1 MARQILAYVLA
12 VLATLAEVAVTATR
26 MVWRA
31 GRWVL
36 ESVTPAPRR
45 APAAAAGAADA
56 AAALAEASQ
65 APVGVPAAVALAKPE
80 PVDPVLEWGTLAHKY
95 ANAQSVITGED
106 DPILDGILDEPAIAW
121 LTSLTHVDLLQIT
134 NATPRDVGRHMLGER
149 EIPGLKL
156 CPTMREWEQSKRS
169 MASITAE
176 MRERLAEGRQA
187 MQDALD
193 DLVNNPSWEPLRGV

>member
-1 MARQILAYVLA
+1 MTRQILAYVLA
-12 VLATLAEVAVTATR
+12 VLAVLAEMAVTATKL
-26 MVWRA
+26 VWRA
-31 GRWVL
+31 GRWVV
-36 ESVTPAPRR
+36 ESITPAPRR

-56 AAALAEASQ
+56 AAALAEASH
-65 APVGVPAAVALAKPE
+65 APVGMPAAVALAKPE
-80 PVDPVLEWGTLAHKY
+80 PVDPVLEWGTLAHQY
-95 ANAQSVITGED
+95 AMAQSVITGED
-106 DPILDGILDEPAIAW
+106 DPKLDGILDEPAIAW
-121 LTSLTHVDLLQIT
+121 LTSLTHVDLLKIT

-156 CPTMREWEQSKRS
+156 CPTMREWEQSKRE